1 LKNGKKSS
9 RLTEVEIN
17 TINPILINC
26 AIKIHEMSSVKLDEL
41 CNRLWN
47 FIESDKDVASAL
59 LFVNILDMKAEK
71 LYSPKQLNQKLANMK
86 PVNPPPDDSSVSIR
100 VQETK
105 YVSDSQLTKALGPL
119 VKGGFLT
126 NITTKKEL
134 KDFISEQR
142 KAGRKAILQTTG
154 GRTSFYHTS
163 PSLNNLKEL
172 MLQDKIRY
180 YLFDS
185 LKRSGLLLSF
195 IELFFKAHINLLT
208 NDKFFEYLKTAN
220 QHLGLKKEEWESGK
234 NFFQS
239 LDDKQIRKVAVAIVE
254 AIPMMENLNLFRPHY
269 ILYSILKI

>member
-1 LKNGKKSS
+1 M
-9 RLTEVEIN
+9 IN
-17 TINPILINC
+17 IEP
-26 AIKIHEMSSVKLDEL
+26 EEL
-41 CNRLWN
+41 SNRLLN
-47 FIESDKDVASAL
+47 FVKSDKDLASAL
-59 LFVNILDMKAEK
+59 LFVNILDMKSEK
-71 LYSPKQLNQKLANMK
+71 LYSPKQLNQKLASMK

-105 YVSDSQLTKALGPL
+105 YVSDSQLTKALVPL
-119 VKGGFLT
+119 VKGGFLI

-142 KAGRKAILQTTG
+142 RAGRKIILQSTG

-163 PSLNNLKEL
+163 PSLNNLQEL
-172 MLQDKIRY
+172 MLQEKIRD

-195 IELFFKAHINLLT
+195 IELFFKAHINLLKH
-208 NDKFFEYLKTAN
+208 DKFFEFLRTAN
-220 QHLGLKKEEWESGK
+220 QHLGLKNEEWESGK

-239 LDDKQIRKVAVAIVE
+239 LDDKQIRKVAVAIGE